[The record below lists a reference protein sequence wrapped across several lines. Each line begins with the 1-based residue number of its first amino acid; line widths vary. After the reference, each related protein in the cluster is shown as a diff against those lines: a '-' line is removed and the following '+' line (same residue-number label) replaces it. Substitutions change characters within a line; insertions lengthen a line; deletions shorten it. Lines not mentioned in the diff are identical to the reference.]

1 MKNYLLLFPLTLIL
15 LIFLSC
21 NTDASK
27 ETTQDE
33 QQMEMPAP
41 SPTAKIEQKVGLT
54 NVTIKY
60 ARPSVRNRVIFGNL
74 VPYDKLW
81 RTGANENSVIS
92 FSTPVKIDGVPV
104 PAGNYSIYTI
114 PGADSWDV
122 ILYSDS
128 NNWGLPSE
136 WDENKVIVK
145 SKVSSMESAF
155 KVESFQLSIDNISNN
170 SFILGIA
177 WDHVYIP
184 VEINLPTADL
194 VMNSI
199 DEALKNPK
207 SADLY
212 KAALYLL
219 QEKRDLEKAKSWMNQ
234 SIEMMEE
241 PKFYQLR
248 QQSLI
253 YAALEDYENAIAIA
267 KVSLEKS
274 IKAENS
280 DYEKMNLDSIDLWS
294 SM

>member
-60 ARPSVRNRVIFGNL
+60 ARPSVRNRVVFGNL

-92 FSTPVKIDGVPV
+92 FSTSVKIDGVPV

-114 PGADSWDV
+114 PGLDSWDV

-145 SKVSSMESAF
+145 TKVSSMESSF

-212 KAALYLL
+212 KAAVYLL
-219 QEKRDLEKAKSWMNQ
+219 QEKRDLEKAKSWMDQ

-274 IKAENS
+274 IKAKNS
-280 DYEKMNLDSIDLWS
+280 DYEKMNLDSIDLWA

>member
-60 ARPSVRNRVIFGNL
+60 ARPSVRNRVVFGNL

-92 FSTPVKIDGVPV
+92 FSTSVKIDGVPV

-114 PGADSWDV
+114 PGLDSWDV

-145 SKVSSMESAF
+145 TKVSSMESSF

-212 KAALYLL
+212 KAAVYLL
-219 QEKRDLEKAKSWMNQ
+219 QEKKRSRKS
-234 SIEMMEE
+234 
-241 PKFYQLR
+241 
-248 QQSLI
+248 
-253 YAALEDYENAIAIA
+253 
-267 KVSLEKS
+267 
-274 IKAENS
+274 
-280 DYEKMNLDSIDLWS
+280 
-294 SM
+294 